1 MVTEKWKQGRKAAYL
16 SDDLPEAASQPP
28 ARRSVLEIYLFLP
41 SFLEQIA
48 LPLVSQSPPIATKRS
63 DLKSAEM
70 GEAQIWG
77 DLATCPMTSF
87 IPAASMSGGGV
98 TSLVTGPHPPTH
110 SLPGRGGSK
119 AEVREPKADGLEWWK
134 EERNKDRKN
143 AWKLVN
149 LYHVWINCQQ
159 Y

>member
-1 MVTEKWKQGRKAAYL
+1 MKTRPKSCL
-16 SDDLPEAASQPP
+16 SQWWLTRGCISASCT
-28 ARRSVLEIYLFLP
+28 AFGTWNLSI
-41 SFLEQIA
+41 SSIILEQIA
-48 LPLVSQSPPIATKRS
+48 LPLVFQSPPIATKRS

-119 AEVREPKADGLEWWK
+119 AEVREPKTDGLEWCK